1 MGFSVQTG
9 LVWTGSGLLVT
20 SAKTPQG
27 KLLQMGLKET
37 LADLVAAGEQER
49 QRKEDAPHKLK
60 AWLKEIDDLY
70 TRVKE
75 YLSEHASLRFGSKP
89 VQLSEDK
96 LGGKYQADILLIYAG
111 SDDRPVVVALEP
123 TASMSPGASG
133 VVEMYR
139 ADRSG
144 RRVRLY
150 RAEDREKSFDWY
162 VGEREKRVLL
172 SKASLE
178 AHLDLLFRA

>member
-1 MGFSVQTG
+1 
-9 LVWTGSGLLVT
+9 
-20 SAKTPQG
+20 
-27 KLLQMGLKET
+27 MGLKET

-75 YLSEHASLRFGSKP
+75 HLSEHASLRFGSKP
-89 VQLSEDK
+89 IQLSEGN

-123 TASMSPGASG
+123 TASMFSG
-133 VVEMYR
+133 GLRGGGDVSSRPIRAQGPSISRRRLREVV
-139 ADRSG
+139 
-144 RRVRLY
+144 
-150 RAEDREKSFDWY
+150 
-162 VGEREKRVLL
+162 
-172 SKASLE
+172 
-178 AHLDLLFRA
+178 